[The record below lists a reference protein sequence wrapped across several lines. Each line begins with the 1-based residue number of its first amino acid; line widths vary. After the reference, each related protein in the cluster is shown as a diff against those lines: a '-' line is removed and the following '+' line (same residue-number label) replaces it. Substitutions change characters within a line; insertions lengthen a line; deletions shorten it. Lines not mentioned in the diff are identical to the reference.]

1 MTELE
6 IIPHPDEQR
15 SLAELRSEFR
25 ASALASLRSQYT
37 SHHQMGW
44 SMTGDPAAS
53 RPHYSSEQWAYE
65 MDRHLLDPVTQDFG
79 LGAAHTWSAR
89 LEKEAI
95 AALEHDSV
103 TWADGTEGVVD
114 HDSPAC
120 ADVTT
125 MSDDDLADYVDR
137 SIKESE
143 ALTCDLCEKKKPDV
157 KVIHDPLVM
166 DDGET
171 MSVCDDCEEW
181 RKG

>member
-6 IIPHPDEQR
+6 LIPHPDEQR

-25 ASALASLRSQYT
+25 ASALANLRAQYT
-37 SHHQMGW
+37 SHHELGW

-53 RPHYSSEQWAYE
+53 RPRYSAEQWAYE

-79 LGAAHTWSAR
+79 LGAAHQWSSR
-89 LEKEAI
+89 LEKEAV

-114 HDSPAC
+114 HDAPAC

-125 MSDDDLADYVDR
+125 MSDDDLCEYVDYAV
-137 SIKESE
+137 KESQ
-143 ALTCDLCEKKKPDV
+143 C
-157 KVIHDPLVM
+157 
-166 DDGET
+166 
-171 MSVCDDCEEW
+171 
-181 RKG
+181 R